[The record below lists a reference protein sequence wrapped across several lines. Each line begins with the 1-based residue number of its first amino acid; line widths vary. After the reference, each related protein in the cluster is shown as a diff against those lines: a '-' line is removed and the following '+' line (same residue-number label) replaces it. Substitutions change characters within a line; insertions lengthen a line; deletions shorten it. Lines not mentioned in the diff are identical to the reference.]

1 MAISVLLLLICALVL
16 LFLVPHSRYGL
27 PMFFMIIGIIL
38 ATISVLFQY
47 YSSSSYV
54 PPSFLPFRDF
64 DIFLYRYVG
73 RNFKLPMK
81 YMQFIRNTGV
91 VVYLLGIS
99 TLIDVIRRNVK
110 QGDYDTSVRAFLTTK
125 CIYAFLAAAYLLFYS
140 TNSAFGAYL
149 KYHRI
154 PEISQQRLVFLYY
167 FIHTFFTVAIAL
179 YMFYPLF
186 FFFINI
192 IKKKM
197 TCFTSTIII
206 IFASVS
212 LINVGFYHFLFV
224 GIFKNSPVYVFRT
237 GFWFFNRIKRIP
249 PIYISMYPLFALGIL
264 IFITLSVNGFFAL
277 DLISYSRNR
286 LLKKQ
291 IDSLNYNLKDVFHSE
306 KNLMFSMNILANE
319 ALASY
324 GTEEGKEKIERILAI
339 SNKQMTDLSGF
350 LNEIKQLHIKPK
362 AVDIRTLTDEAIEQA
377 GIPANITV
385 EKKYCDFPAL
395 CTLDKYHTLHAISN
409 LIINSLDSLSMTDE
423 NEKRIVLT
431 IEASKEWV
439 YWSLW
444 DNGTGIE
451 PRSVNKLIMPFVS
464 TKSKNSNWG
473 IGLPYAFKVIT
484 SELGQ
489 MRITGSK
496 KEANHY
502 AKIEILLPRR
512 KKENG

>member
-1 MAISVLLLLICALVL
+1 
-16 LFLVPHSRYGL
+16 
-27 PMFFMIIGIIL
+27 
-38 ATISVLFQY
+38 
-47 YSSSSYV
+47 
-54 PPSFLPFRDF
+54 
-64 DIFLYRYVG
+64 
-73 RNFKLPMK
+73 
-81 YMQFIRNTGV
+81 
-91 VVYLLGIS
+91 
-99 TLIDVIRRNVK
+99 
-110 QGDYDTSVRAFLTTK
+110 
-125 CIYAFLAAAYLLFYS
+125 
-140 TNSAFGAYL
+140 
-149 KYHRI
+149 
-154 PEISQQRLVFLYY
+154 
-167 FIHTFFTVAIAL
+167 
-179 YMFYPLF
+179 
-186 FFFINI
+186 
-192 IKKKM
+192 
-197 TCFTSTIII
+197 
-206 IFASVS
+206 
-212 LINVGFYHFLFV
+212 
-224 GIFKNSPVYVFRT
+224 
-237 GFWFFNRIKRIP
+237 
-249 PIYISMYPLFALGIL
+249 
-264 IFITLSVNGFFAL
+264 
-277 DLISYSRNR
+277 
-286 LLKKQ
+286 
-291 IDSLNYNLKDVFHSE
+291 
-306 KNLMFSMNILANE
+306 MNILANE

-339 SNKQMTDLSGF
+339 SNKQMSDLSGF

-362 AVDIRTLTDEAIEQA
+362 AVDIRTLTDEALEQA
-377 GIPANITV
+377 GIPVNITV

-444 DNGTGIE
+444 DNGIGIE